1 MLGKVIQLTLRF
13 RAGFPTH
20 TRTPMLLKDRVAI
33 VTGAGQGIG
42 RACAERLAHEG
53 AHVVVSDVQATSGAE
68 VVAAI
73 AKAGGRAKFIACDV
87 SKKTSV
93 DGLVAATIKAHGQ
106 IHVLVNNAGVVDDSP
121 FLDLAETEFDRIIG
135 INLKGS
141 FLMAQ
146 AVAIQMA
153 KQPKNARGTAGSIVN
168 MSSVNAWFGLPDHA
182 AYSMS
187 KGGVNQLTKSM
198 AVALAHLGVRVNAV
212 GPGSIETP
220 LLKDVVKDAAFLN
233 KVMSRTPL
241 GRIGQPDEVAAVVAF
256 LASDESS
263 YLTGTT
269 IYADG
274 GRMPLN
280 YVVPVAE

>member
-1 MLGKVIQLTLRF
+1 
-13 RAGFPTH
+13 
-20 TRTPMLLKDRVAI
+20 MLLEDRVAI
-33 VTGAGQGIG
+33 VTGAAQGIG
-42 RACAERLAHEG
+42 RACAERLAREG
-53 AHVVVSDVQATSGAE
+53 AHVVVSDVNTGQGAE

-73 AKAGGRAKFIACDV
+73 SKAGGRARFIACDV
-87 SKKTSV
+87 SKKVSV
-93 DGLVAATIKAHGQ
+93 DALVAAVVEAHGS

-121 FLDLAETEFDRIIG
+121 FLDLAESEFDRIIG
-135 INLKGS
+135 INLKGA

-146 AVAIQMA
+146 AVARQMA
-153 KQPKNARGTAGSIVN
+153 KQPRNARGTAGAIVN

-182 AYSMS
+182 AYAMS
-187 KGGVNQLTKSM
+187 KGGINQMTKSM
-198 AVALAHLGVRVNAV
+198 AVALAGLGIRVNAV
-212 GPGSIETP
+212 GPGTIETP
-220 LLKDVVKDAAFLN
+220 LIKNVVKDDAFRK
-233 KVMSRTPL
+233 KVLSRTPL
-241 GRIGQPDEVAAVVAF
+241 GRFGQPEEVAAVVAF